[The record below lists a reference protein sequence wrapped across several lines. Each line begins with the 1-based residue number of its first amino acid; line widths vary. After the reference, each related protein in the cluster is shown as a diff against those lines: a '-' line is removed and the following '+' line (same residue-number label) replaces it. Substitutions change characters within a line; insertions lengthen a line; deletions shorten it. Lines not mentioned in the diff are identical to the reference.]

1 MWVSPLLPFSSG
13 FSSATPTFC
22 SSFSHKLLLPPPP
35 PPLILCQLSSSYL
48 TLPSCSSTF
57 PPISIP
63 LPVLLLSRA
72 HLRVHNGAATCP
84 VFFFF
89 LSFIAFLPD
98 NSPVLTGWSY
108 YPLYGTSMLR
118 GFYEILVP
126 VDKMMELLSA
136 VIPSRITASVGKYT
150 TPWIIDRV
158 VAALLLTNS
167 WPVLKGPHNPEEYIG

>member
-1 MWVSPLLPFSSG
+1 MCFPSSA
-13 FSSATPTFC
+13 FVLVSATPIFC
-22 SSFSHKLLLPPPP
+22 SSFSTNSCSLLLLLLLSSANS
-35 PPLILCQLSSSYL
+35 PPLISRSLVAPPHFLLFPSLYLHRPSPMPLSVSITERQLAL
-48 TLPSCSSTF
+48 
-57 PPISIP
+57 
-63 LPVLLLSRA
+63 
-72 HLRVHNGAATCP
+72 
-84 VFFFF
+84 FFFF

-136 VIPSRITASVGKYT
+136 VIPSHITASVGKYT
-150 TPWIIDRV
+150 TLWIIDRA

-167 WPVLKGPHNPEEYIG
+167 WPVLKGPHNPEEYIC